1 MMLFVVHFNCSW
13 QLINWA
19 HLAFETSARV
29 PFRVYH
35 HPSFANNPCILRS
48 VIATGNSCLPTRHL
62 YFCCQMGWATS
73 PSLASLQSRR
83 ISDHEHALNSRPP
96 SWIGESGMMS
106 TTERLREWDWGSH
119 EPKWRLTQYRMN
131 LSVAHQ
137 KRLLCRNTEEI
148 RIWRHFPVSVRHHG
162 REHSVNVEVNF
173 TSSGSSIFLVLNL
186 CCGKCI

>member
-1 MMLFVVHFNCSW
+1 MFKFVFWFLLFFNGGFLTGGGNCP
-13 QLINWA
+13 
-19 HLAFETSARV
+19 LAPPLATAMHSLTTHV
-29 PFRVYH
+29 
-35 HPSFANNPCILRS
+35 LRS
-48 VIATGNSCLPTRHL
+48 VIATENSCLPTRHL

-83 ISDHEHALNSRPP
+83 ISDNEHALNSRPP
-96 SWIGESGMMS
+96 SWIGEPGMS
-106 TTERLREWDWGSH
+106 TRERLREWDWGSH
-119 EPKWRLTQYRMN
+119 EPKWRLTQYRMS

-148 RIWRHFPVSVRHHG
+148 RIWRHFHVSVRHHG
-162 REHSVNVEVNF
+162 RENSVKVEVNF